1 MISIEHSRDGR
12 IVTLTLNRPERRN
25 ALNQSLVLEL
35 TRVIGSLEQDEFVRV
50 ILVTGA
56 GKAFSAGADLDALAK
71 LADASDK
78 QNLEDS
84 LALARLFET
93 IRSSSK
99 VVIAWVN
106 GHAIAGGSGLATACD
121 LSFAA
126 ASAKFGFTEVRI
138 GFVPALVSV
147 LLKSRLSET
156 GIRDLLLTGRLLS
169 AKEAQEL
176 GLITRFVSDEEL
188 EGVVMDVA
196 TSIARNTSAD
206 AVSRTK
212 ELLRAIDSSSFE
224 DAMQV
229 AARANAAARRSAD
242 CVAGV
247 QAFLEKKEAP
257 WLRDYDMDHND
268 PA

>member
-25 ALNQSLVLEL
+25 ALNQMLVLEL
-35 TRVIGSLEQDEFVRV
+35 TRVITSLDQDEYVRV
-50 ILVTGA
+50 ILLTGA

-71 LADASDK
+71 LSKATEEE
-78 QNLEDS
+78 NLEDS
-84 LALARLFET
+84 MALGQLFTT
-93 IRSSSK
+93 IRKSSK

-126 ASAKFGFTEVRI
+126 KTAKFGFTEVRI

-156 GIRDLLLTGRLLS
+156 AVRDLLLTGRILS
-169 AKEAQEL
+169 AEEAEHA
-176 GLITRFVSDEEL
+176 GLVTKSLPDEEL
-188 EGVVMDVA
+188 EGHVMDVA
-196 TSIARNTSAD
+196 TSIARNTSSQAIAQTKSLLD
-206 AVSRTK
+206 TLSGVSFD
-212 ELLRAIDSSSFE
+212 E
-224 DAMQV
+224 AMSLS
-229 AARANAAARRSAD
+229 ARANAHARQTVD
-242 CVAGV
+242 CKSGV
-247 QAFLEKKEAP
+247 RAFLDKEDAP
-257 WLRDYDMDHND
+257 WMKQYDRDHSD